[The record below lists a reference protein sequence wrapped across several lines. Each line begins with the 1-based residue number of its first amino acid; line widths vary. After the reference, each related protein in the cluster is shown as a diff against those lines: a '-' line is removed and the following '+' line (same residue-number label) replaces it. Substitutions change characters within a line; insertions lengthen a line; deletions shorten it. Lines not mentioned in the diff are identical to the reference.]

1 MAKACEKYMAEAKQ
15 AIKLRHEILQL
26 KEKLNAMYLNPDNT
40 SLVW

>member
-26 KEKLNAMYLNPDNT
+26 KEKLNAVHTNPEN
-40 SLVW
+40 SSFV

>member
-26 KEKLNAMYLNPDNT
+26 KEKLNAAYANPENA
-40 SLVW
+40 SFV